1 MDNELD
7 VAEIAKKL
15 CLIVEDQ
22 NVSFSDGQ
30 VALCIVFSFALF
42 EQGLTKHQTK
52 KISTDL
58 IDVVYEVFKNK
69 PLNS

>member
-1 MDNELD
+1 MDNGLNVYEL
-7 VAEIAKKL
+7 AKKL
-15 CLIVEDQ
+15 SLIVQDQ
-22 NVSFSDGQ
+22 NVSFSNGQ
-30 VALCIVFSFALF
+30 VALCAVFAFALF
-42 EQGLTKHQTK
+42 EQGITKDQTK